1 MADLKTYGVYDYW
14 DYIKGSSTES
24 IIFTLTDQNDNP
36 INLTDINAFVQ
47 FRKSN
52 ETGALVKDFSVG
64 NGITLVDASNG
75 VIQIDSFIIDFEVGI
90 YFYDLKIE
98 FNSNKIKTYIKGSLK
113 VLQNVNKNC

>member
-1 MADLKTYGVYDYW
+1 MAELKTYGIYNFW

-36 INLTDINAFVQ
+36 IDLKDASAFVQ

-64 NGITLVDASNG
+64 NGITLVDEPNG

-90 YFYDLKIE
+90 YFFDLKIE
-98 FNSNKIKTYIKGSLK
+98 FTTTKIKTYIKGTLK
-113 VLQNVNKNC
+113 VLQNVNKTC